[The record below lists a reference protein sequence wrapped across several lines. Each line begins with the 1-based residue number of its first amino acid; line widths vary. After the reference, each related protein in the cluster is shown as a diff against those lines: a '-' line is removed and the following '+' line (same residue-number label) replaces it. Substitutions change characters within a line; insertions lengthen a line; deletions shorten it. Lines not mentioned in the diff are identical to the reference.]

1 MAGFLLALLV
11 AWVIGKAVT
20 IKTTP
25 PMPVPMDQGV
35 FKELAWKLA
44 GAVLL
49 AILAGL
55 CGVLTVG
62 PVSSGPLFQVV
73 LVAAAAAVG
82 GGFYGAVVGWLEQRR
97 VRRWAG

>member
-1 MAGFLLALLV
+1 
-11 AWVIGKAVT
+11 
-20 IKTTP
+20 
-25 PMPVPMDQGV
+25 MPVQLDQGV

-55 CGVLTVG
+55 CGVLTAG
-62 PVSSGPLFQVV
+62 PISSGPLFQVV
-73 LVAAAAAVG
+73 LMVAAAAAIG
-82 GGFYGAVVGWLEQRR
+82 GGLYGAVVGWLEQRR